1 MNYYNQRLCAPGM
14 RRNKVRACMEPWPR
28 CRVYLAMPD
37 SPMGS
42 FPIDPELHIRVSPP
56 IVLCRTGEALAYVRK
71 MSQRRSGHAWQ
82 DVLQSFEAAWDEW
95 SAMEAVVKLE
105 LLLETEGLLLEDKP
119 ARACAPAPQ
128 ESISPQRKS
137 NRAMTAPRH

>member
-1 MNYYNQRLCAPGM
+1 
-14 RRNKVRACMEPWPR
+14 
-28 CRVYLAMPD
+28 MPD

-42 FPIDPELHIRVSPP
+42 FPIDPELHICVRPP
-56 IVLCRTGEALAYVRK
+56 IVLRRTGEALVYVRK

-137 NRAMTAPRH
+137 NRAITAARH